1 MSLFNTITDGMANAG
16 TYIQQN
22 FDKLAKSIVSIDNTT
37 GAIELGDVKVNNL
50 EDNSTPV
57 TTNATFTIA
66 QSGGFITLTKVGR
79 FVMMFANY
87 APTNNVSA
95 NTNIGTLPAG
105 YAPAGTVFSKDTGNS
120 NTRLRFTDDGV
131 ITASFAQTAGQYHVS
146 YTMWV
151 TAN

>member
-1 MSLFNTITDGMANAG
+1 MSLFTTITKGMADGAEAL
-16 TYIQQN
+16 QAN
-22 FDKLAKSIVSIDNTT
+22 FAKLATAITSI
-37 GAIELGDVKVNNL
+37 GDDGTMTVPKLKVNNL

-57 TTNATFTIA
+57 TTNAKFTIA

-87 APTNNVSA
+87 APTNDVSA

-120 NTRLRFTDDGV
+120 NTRLRFTNDGV
-131 ITASFAQTAGQYHVS
+131 ITASLAQTAGQYHVS

-151 TAN
+151 TAK